1 MVELEQILQMPVNAL
16 QDLQLLGQGLQ
27 LFAPSLYEPPRQ
39 NLYVLHVLVMESR
52 NISSFSQ

>member
-27 LFAPSLYEPPRQ
+27 LFAPSL
-39 NLYVLHVLVMESR
+39 
-52 NISSFSQ
+52 